1 VCTRTWKEDRGRQ
14 REEVEKEVE
23 SECVKVWEGE
33 REEYI
38 EGGIENVCESV
49 GGRQRKT

>member
-14 REEVEKEVE
+14 REEVERSRKKMEVE
-23 SECVKVWEGE
+23 SECVKLWEGE

-38 EGGIENVCESV
+38 EGGI
-49 GGRQRKT
+49 

>member
-1 VCTRTWKEDRGRQ
+1 MRTWKEDRGRQ
-14 REEVEKEVE
+14 REEVE